1 LAGPRW
7 SRCRARCQQQAR
19 AGWALG
25 EQASFFGMR
34 SAPALYM
41 TTVLGFVL
49 EDGAAILHRFIAAWF
64 VAPLFAGYLADRDVD
79 EPPGP

>member
-1 LAGPRW
+1 
-7 SRCRARCQQQAR
+7 
-19 AGWALG
+19 
-25 EQASFFGMR
+25 MR